1 MVYPGFSKEGG
12 INNGCL
18 LSLYEHTFL
27 FTKTQQWEVVKN
39 SASLKG
45 PFFKKLLLYCLT
57 RHGGQAPIDSLILYH
72 GRYGPCGPHATYT
85 YVNNGGRQVTEKP
98 FTSKWK
104 KEMRDG

>member
-27 FTKTQQWEVVKN
+27 FTKTKQSKIVLLQKDLFFYI
-39 SASLKG
+39 ASQG
-45 PFFKKLLLYCLT
+45 TGARP
-57 RHGGQAPIDSLILYH
+57 PLILWH
-72 GRYGPCGPHATYT
+72 GSHGPRGPHATYA

>member
-1 MVYPGFSKEGG
+1 MYPGFSKEGG
-12 INNGCL
+12 INNGYL

-27 FTKTQQWEVVKN
+27 FTKTKQWEVVKN
-39 SASLKG
+39 SASPKG
-45 PFFKKLLLYCLT
+45 PFFKNYFYIASQGTGARPPLIIW
-57 RHGGQAPIDSLILYH
+57 HGSH
-72 GRYGPCGPHATYT
+72 GPRGPHATYA